1 VIVLDTH
8 VWIWWVSEPD
18 RLSARAQAAITDARE
33 IGVCPISIW
42 EISTKVAKGRLS
54 LDRDLDVW
62 VRQALSRPRAV
73 LLDLSP
79 EIAILAGQLG
89 ERGFH
94 GDPADRLI
102 TATAMCP
109 GVELVTKDQA
119 IRAFSGVRAVW

>member
-1 VIVLDTH
+1 MIVLDTH

-18 RLSARAQAAITDARE
+18 RLSSGAHATITNARQVGI
-33 IGVCPISIW
+33 CPISIW
-42 EISTKVAKGRLS
+42 EISTKEAKGRLS

-62 VRQALSRPRAV
+62 VHQAVARPGAV
-73 LLDLSP
+73 LLELSP

-94 GDPADRLI
+94 GDPADRMI
-102 TATAMCP
+102 AASAMCH

-119 IRAFSGVRAVW
+119 IRDFDGVRTVW